1 MLAHNMKYLKV
12 TGNSDLVR
20 DVESRAII
28 NTSDN
33 GYNEFMIK
41 RNLQLYQRDLI
52 ARQNNEIQ
60 VLKNDISDIK
70 QMLLTLI
77 SNK

>member
-1 MLAHNMKYLKV
+1 MKYLKV
-12 TGNSDLVR
+12 TGNTDLVR

-33 GYNEFMIK
+33 GYNEYMNK
-41 RNLQLYQRDLI
+41 RNLQLYQRDLV

-60 VLKNDISDIK
+60 MLKNDISDIK

-77 SNK
+77 NK

>member
-1 MLAHNMKYLKV
+1 VHNTKYLKV

-33 GYNEFMIK
+33 GYNEYMNK
-41 RNLQLYQRDLI
+41 RNLQLYQRDLV

-60 VLKNDISDIK
+60 MLKNDISDIK

-77 SNK
+77 NK

>member
-1 MLAHNMKYLKV
+1 MKYLKV
-12 TGNSDLVR
+12 TGNTDLVR
-20 DVESRAII
+20 DAESRAII

-33 GYNEFMIK
+33 GYNEYMNK
-41 RNLQLYQRDLI
+41 RNMQLYQRDLI

-60 VLKNDISDIK
+60 MLKNDISDIK

-77 SNK
+77 NNK

>member
-1 MLAHNMKYLKV
+1 MHNMKYLKV
-12 TGNSDLVR
+12 TGNTDLVR

-33 GYNEFMIK
+33 GYNEYMNK
-41 RNLQLYQRDLI
+41 RNLQLYQRDLV

-60 VLKNDISDIK
+60 MLKNDISDIK

-77 SNK
+77 NK

>member
-1 MLAHNMKYLKV
+1 MKYLKV

-52 ARQNNEIQ
+52 ARQDNEIQ
-60 VLKNDISDIK
+60 MLKNDISDIK

-77 SNK
+77 NNK

>member
-1 MLAHNMKYLKV
+1 MKYLKV

-20 DVESRAII
+20 DAESRAII

-33 GYNEFMIK
+33 GYTEYMNK

-52 ARQNNEIQ
+52 ARQDNEIQ
-60 VLKNDISDIK
+60 MLKNDISDIK
-70 QMLLTLI
+70 QMLMTFI
-77 SNK
+77 NNK

>member
-1 MLAHNMKYLKV
+1 MKYLKV
-12 TGNSDLVR
+12 TGNTDLVR

-33 GYNEFMIK
+33 GYNEYMNK
-41 RNLQLYQRDLI
+41 RNLQLYQRDLV

-60 VLKNDISDIK
+60 MILVI
-70 QMLLTLI
+70 
-77 SNK
+77 

>member
-1 MLAHNMKYLKV
+1 MKYLKV

-33 GYNEFMIK
+33 GYNEFMNK
-41 RNLQLYQRDLI
+41 RNLELYQRDLI

-77 SNK
+77 NNK

>member
-1 MLAHNMKYLKV
+1 MKYLKV

-33 GYNEFMIK
+33 GYNEYMNK
-41 RNLQLYQRDLI
+41 RNLQLYQRDLV
-52 ARQNNEIQ
+52 ARQDNEIQ
-60 VLKNDISDIK
+60 MLKNDISDIK

-77 SNK
+77 NK

>member
-1 MLAHNMKYLKV
+1 MKYLKV

>member
-1 MLAHNMKYLKV
+1 MHNTKYLKV

-33 GYNEFMIK
+33 GYNEYMNK
-41 RNLQLYQRDLI
+41 RNLQLYQRDLV

-60 VLKNDISDIK
+60 MLKNDISDIK

-77 SNK
+77 NK